1 MIKKGSNPISFLMIT
16 KGSIDNSITK
26 DLNEG
31 ERYNILCNLTT
42 IHLEWQEIDEINKLD
57 IFNKL

>member
-1 MIKKGSNPISFLMIT
+1 MIT